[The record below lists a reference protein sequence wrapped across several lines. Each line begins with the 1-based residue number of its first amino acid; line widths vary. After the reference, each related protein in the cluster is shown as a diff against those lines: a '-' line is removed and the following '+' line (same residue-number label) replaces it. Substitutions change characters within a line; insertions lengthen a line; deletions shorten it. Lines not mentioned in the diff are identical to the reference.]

1 MSSIGATAGI
11 RGSPAVLSRDS
22 GALPHGKNNHAGRQ
36 RDKIKQIG
44 ETLRRAGFLTLGN
57 QSKALGLSR
66 STTWKVLQ
74 ADHKTSGL
82 HADLIIRM
90 LSSEALP
97 FAVRCLLREYVIER
111 VRGLYGHN
119 LLCRRRFAGQLWDVP
134 ELAVDLHESTPVNP
148 ERSSRSGEPRSV
160 LGSR

>member
-1 MSSIGATAGI
+1 
-11 RGSPAVLSRDS
+11 
-22 GALPHGKNNHAGRQ
+22 
-36 RDKIKQIG
+36 
-44 ETLRRAGFLTLGN
+44 
-57 QSKALGLSR
+57 
-66 STTWKVLQ
+66 VLQ

-134 ELAVDLHESTPVNP
+134 ELAVDLHESKHELWPTPVNP